1 MLNPD
6 TVDNHDPVTPDPN
19 LIAFIGDIHR
29 KDIALETTV
38 ALALEA
44 GATTIIQC
52 GDYWLYGDEVPPQ
65 PPGHPDMA
73 QKAQTAIEQA
83 CHDTGI
89 PTDLVDVR
97 FIDGNHDNPNLL
109 NPDTPHPIR
118 ISDNVTYMPRGT
130 RARLA
135 GVEILF
141 LGGASSIDKQWR
153 TEGLNW
159 WPAENITESQADR
172 AIAAATDPDQPPVDI
187 LVTHETT
194 TEAFT
199 ALAHGS
205 EHAQDKAGEPAGET
219 NRAHLTG
226 VRDAASPRVHV
237 HGHHHTRFA
246 APVAGVL
253 DISLNKETRDGSV
266 AILDTTDWSWTI
278 AVERFTYTYPN
289 DDLTQVPTSH
299 RHVEYQGLFEWD
311 TIELPAPEV
320 NLEGYAGQVDPSTVE
335 SITAHR
341 MTLQRIRGRGYRL
354 GEGRKAVARNEITAA
369 AKHLTAGK
377 PEAEPDPEHT
387 ETAEQL
393 TRWIATEDIDT
404 LTTHLL
410 DPRPA
415 FYIYR
420 HLSPIIEL
428 WGTEEARLWAAH
440 TAVNHP
446 AGTPHLP
453 DSHDSDDI
461 AETPAEQFARFA
473 DEFVTEHA
481 DLMNR
486 LRDA

>member
-1 MLNPD
+1 MATSN
-6 TVDNHDPVTPDPN
+6 PN

-52 GDYWLYGDEVPPQ
+52 GDYWLYGDQVPPQ

-83 CHDTGI
+83 CPPDI
-89 PTDLVDVR
+89 DITDVDFR
-97 FIDGNHDNPNLL
+97 FIDGNHDNPELL
-109 NPDTPHPIR
+109 HPDTLHPVT
-118 ISDNVTYMPRGT
+118 ISENVTYMPRGT

-135 GVEILF
+135 GVELLF

-159 WPAENITESQADR
+159 WPAENITDEQADR
-172 AIAAATDPDQPPVDI
+172 AIVAATHPNQPPVDI

-199 ALAHGS
+199 ALARGS
-205 EHAQDKAGEPAGET
+205 EHAQDKAGEPAGEA

-226 VRDAASPRVHV
+226 VRDAAAPRVHV

-253 DISLNKETRDGSV
+253 DIGLNKETRDGSV

-278 AVERFTYTYPN
+278 PVERFTYTYPN
-289 DDLTQVPTSH
+289 DDLTQPPTEH
-299 RHVEYQGLFEWD
+299 RHVDHQGLFEWG
-311 TIELPAPEV
+311 TVELPAPEV
-320 NLEGYAGQVDPSTVE
+320 DLDTYDHPVDPGTVE

-341 MTLQRIRGRGYRL
+341 MILQQVTGRQRGFGLRHTLAARRIARTDTP
-354 GEGRKAVARNEITAA
+354 EGTDTSTREQAA
-369 AKHLTAGK
+369 ERLTA
-377 PEAEPDPEHT
+377 
-387 ETAEQL
+387 
-393 TRWIATEDIDT
+393 WIRDNDIDN
-404 LTTHLL
+404 LATHLL

-415 FYIYR
+415 FDIYR
-420 HLSPIIEL
+420 HLSPILEM
-428 WGTEEARLWAAH
+428 WGSEEIRLWAAH
-440 TAVNHP
+440 A
-446 AGTPHLP
+446 A
-453 DSHDSDDI
+453 SH
-461 AETPAEQFARFA
+461 TGQ
-473 DEFVTEHA
+473 
-481 DLMNR
+481 
-486 LRDA
+486 

>member
-6 TVDNHDPVTPDPN
+6 TVDNLDPVTPTPN

-29 KDIALETTV
+29 KDTALEHTITLALET
-38 ALALEA
+38 

-65 PPGHPDMA
+65 PPGQPDMA
-73 QKAQTAIEQA
+73 HKAQTAIDNA
-83 CHDTGI
+83 CHGTGI
-89 PTDLVDVR
+89 PTTLVDVR
-97 FIDGNHDNPNLL
+97 FIDGNHDNPDLL
-109 NPDTPHPIR
+109 HPDTPHLLR
-118 ISDNVTYMPRGT
+118 ISDNVTYMPRGS

-199 ALAHGS
+199 ALARGS

-246 APVAGVL
+246 APVAGTL
-253 DISLNKETRDGSV
+253 DVGLNKEIRDGSV

-278 AVERFTYTYPN
+278 PVKRFTYTYPN

-299 RHVEYQGLFEWD
+299 RHIEHQGLFEWD
-311 TIELPAPEV
+311 TIELPAPEM
-320 NLEGYAGQVDPSTVE
+320 NLDDYSGKVDPGTVE

-341 MTLQRIRGRGYRL
+341 MILQRVTGRQRGFGLRHTLAARRIARTDTP
-354 GEGRKAVARNEITAA
+354 EGTDASTREQAA
-369 AKHLTAGK
+369 ERLTAWIRDNDIDALATHG
-377 PEAEPDPEHT
+377 
-387 ETAEQL
+387 L
-393 TRWIATEDIDT
+393 TRKSWTG
-404 LTTHLL
+404 
-410 DPRPA
+410 
-415 FYIYR
+415 
-420 HLSPIIEL
+420 S
-428 WGTEEARLWAAH
+428 
-440 TAVNHP
+440 
-446 AGTPHLP
+446 
-453 DSHDSDDI
+453 
-461 AETPAEQFARFA
+461 
-473 DEFVTEHA
+473 
-481 DLMNR
+481 
-486 LRDA
+486 

>member
-1 MLNPD
+1 MLDPD
-6 TVDNHDPVTPDPN
+6 TFDNHAPVTPNPN

-65 PPGHPDMA
+65 PPDHPDMA
-73 QKAQTAIEQA
+73 QKAQTAIKQA
-83 CHDTGI
+83 CPPGI
-89 PTDLVDVR
+89 DITDVDVH
-97 FIDGNHDNPNLL
+97 FIDGNHDNPDLL
-109 NPDTPHPIR
+109 HPDTPHPVP

-141 LGGASSIDKQWR
+141 LGGASSIDKDWR

-172 AIAAATDPDQPPVDI
+172 AIAAATDPEQPPVDI

-199 ALAHGS
+199 ALARGS

-219 NRAHLTG
+219 NRSHLTRL
-226 VRDAASPRVHV
+226 RDAAAPRVHV

-253 DISLNKETRDGSV
+253 DVGLNKETRDGSV
-266 AILDTTDWSWTI
+266 AILDTTDWTWTI
-278 AVERFTYTYPN
+278 PVERFTYTYPD

-299 RHVEYQGLFEWD
+299 RHVEHQGLFEWD
-311 TIELPAPEV
+311 TIELPAPDV
-320 NLEGYAGQVDPSTVE
+320 DLDTHAGQVDPGTVE

-341 MTLQRIRGRGYRL
+341 MILQQVTGRQRGFGLRHTLAARRITRTDTPEDTDASARD
-354 GEGRKAVARNEITAA
+354 KA
-369 AKHLTAGK
+369 
-377 PEAEPDPEHT
+377 
-387 ETAEQL
+387 AEQL
-393 TRWIATEDIDT
+393 TAWIRNDDIDN
-404 LTTHLL
+404 LATHLL
-410 DPRPA
+410 DPRGE
-415 FYIYR
+415 FDIYR
-420 HLSPIIEL
+420 HLSPIIEM
-428 WGTEEARLWAAH
+428 WGTEQIRLWAAD
-440 TAVNHP
+440 A
-446 AGTPHLP
+446 
-453 DSHDSDDI
+453 
-461 AETPAEQFARFA
+461 ARP
-473 DEFVTEHA
+473 TG
-481 DLMNR
+481 R
-486 LRDA
+486 

>member
-1 MLNPD
+1 MA
-6 TVDNHDPVTPDPN
+6 TPNPN

-29 KDIALETTV
+29 RDIALETTV

-52 GDYWLYGDEVPPQ
+52 GDYWLYGDQVPPQ

-97 FIDGNHDNPNLL
+97 FIDGNHDNPELL
-109 NPDTPHPIR
+109 NPDTPHPVR

-135 GVEILF
+135 GVELLF

-159 WPAENITESQADR
+159 WPAENITESQAAR
-172 AIAAATDPDQPPVDI
+172 AITAATDPNPPPVDI
-187 LVTHETT
+187 LVTHETS

-199 ALAHGS
+199 ALARGS

-219 NRAHLTG
+219 NRAHLTD
-226 VRDAASPRVHV
+226 VRDAATPRVHV

-253 DISLNKETRDGSV
+253 DIGLNKETRDGSV
-266 AILDTTDWSWTI
+266 AILDTTDWSWSI
-278 AVERFTYTYPN
+278 PVERFTYTYPN

-299 RHVEYQGLFEWD
+299 RHIEHQGLFEWAAV
-311 TIELPAPEV
+311 ELAAPEV
-320 NLEGYAGQVDPSTVE
+320 DLDTYARDTHARPVVPRTVE

-341 MTLQRIRGRGYRL
+341 MTLRRIRGRGYRL
-354 GEGRKAVARNEITAA
+354 GEGRKAVARDKIAAA
-369 AKHLTAGK
+369 AKRLTVSE
-377 PEAEPDPEHT
+377 PESEPDPELT
-387 ETAEQL
+387 EAAEHLTA
-393 TRWIATEDIDT
+393 WIRNDDIDN
-404 LTTHLL
+404 LAAHLL

-415 FYIYR
+415 FDIYR
-420 HLSPIIEL
+420 HLSPIIEM
-428 WGTEEARLWAAH
+428 WGSEEIRLWAA
-440 TAVNHP
+440 
-446 AGTPHLP
+446 
-453 DSHDSDDI
+453 
-461 AETPAEQFARFA
+461 
-473 DEFVTEHA
+473 
-481 DLMNR
+481 
-486 LRDA
+486 DATRPTGR